1 MSYILKR
8 DGFGYPVCID
18 QSDTFNKLNHFLD
31 EMAFQTFLLDRNN
44 RIIALGNPVL
54 NPNIKKLYWNII
66 QGKDIHCRNKRKK
79 SKINIE
85 NINLSLG
92 NFDWQQER
100 RGEYIF

>member
-66 QGKDIHCRNKRKK
+66 QGKDIHCSNKRKSQKLILKIVICLWVSLIGSK
-79 SKINIE
+79 SGGV
-85 NINLSLG
+85 SS
-92 NFDWQQER
+92 F
-100 RGEYIF
+100 